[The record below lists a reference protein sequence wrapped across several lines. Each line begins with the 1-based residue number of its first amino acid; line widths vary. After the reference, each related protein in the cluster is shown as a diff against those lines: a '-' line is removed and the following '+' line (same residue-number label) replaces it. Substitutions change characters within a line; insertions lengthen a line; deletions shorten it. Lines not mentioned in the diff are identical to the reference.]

1 MPTIFNWYTT
11 GSPYEEVAKRNALSF
26 AIAESESNSYAIEG
40 GESWVKNCA
49 LKPTV
54 CLALINTIP
63 EGHGLWLLDA
73 DAEIINKPD
82 FRGYNNT
89 TAPYFSYVL
98 HYRPSGAREV
108 LSGTL
113 WITNTPECKTLLA
126 NWQDMCQANPDI
138 WDQKILSKIV
148 SATTPIRGKEPLQIS
163 ELDWRWAW
171 ISGISDPGLEKNAYI
186 RHNQMSKSI
195 SKEQQYTPISIP
207 ITVLE
212 PGPIVVLE
220 EPVKERK
227 KKHKQ

>member
-1 MPTIFNWYTT
+1 MSTIYNWYTI
-11 GSPYEEVAKRNALSF
+11 GSPYEAVAKRNALSF
-26 AIAESESNSYAIEG
+26 AIAESEPNSFGIQG
-40 GESWVKNCA
+40 CGTGEWIKNCA

-63 EGHGLWLLDA
+63 EGQGLWLLDA
-73 DAEIINKPD
+73 DAEVINKPD

-89 TAPYFSYVL
+89 TAPYFSFVL

-113 WITNTPECKTLLA
+113 WITNTPECKTLLG
-126 NWQDMCQANPDI
+126 NWQDGCHANPDI
-138 WDQKILSKIV
+138 WDQRILSKIV
-148 SATTPIRGKEPLQIS
+148 SSTTPLRGKEPKQIS

-186 RHNQMSKSI
+186 RHNQMSRSI
-195 SKEQQYTPISIP
+195 SKEQQL
-207 ITVLE
+207 V
-212 PGPIVVLE
+212 E

-227 KKHKQ
+227 KKNKQ